1 MAQGGIDP
9 CQAPNVVLDCGKKLQ
24 TEYCVMENRL
34 HFYECHLFA
43 ESYCNIV
50 SNTGIGLIV
59 EKISHGLNI
68 VVSKARLQFYECR
81 LFTGSFVL

>member
-50 SNTGIGLIV
+50 SNIGLD
-59 EKISHGLNI
+59 
-68 VVSKARLQFYECR
+68 C
-81 LFTGSFVL
+81 